1 MMTAFVFLPIGLY
14 LTGWFGE
21 FLYYWNNQA
30 ERSRWSGGLL
40 AVGWGGH
47 TLVLAMQLFSEM
59 AGSGEGGTP
68 ALLSG
73 LSWLV
78 VVAHYLLARRRFGTV
93 VGFIFPPMAVAL
105 LLTAFFGAVG
115 ESRAGGEPWALPG
128 ISWEL
133 LTSHIVTVLTGILM
147 FGLASAAS
155 ILYLMQEHRL
165 KAKSP
170 QLEGTRLP
178 SLGTLEKYNH
188 KLFALGFFFLT
199 VGLLLGVV
207 MAGVRTHPMRL
218 FTARQVVPAAVWMVY
233 ACFLMVHDLRGRRG
247 RFGAYWSLVGFVV
260 AVSSLVFELVSLEP

>member
-1 MMTAFVFLPIGLY
+1 MLTSFVFLPIGLY

-21 FLYYWNNQA
+21 FLYYWKNQG
-30 ERSRWSGGLL
+30 ERSRWSGGIL

-47 TLVLAMQLFSEM
+47 TLVLAMQVFSGV
-59 AGSGEGGTP
+59 AGTP

-78 VVAHYLLARRRFGTV
+78 VVTHYFVARRRYGTV
-93 VGFIFPPMAVAL
+93 IGFILPPLAIAL
-105 LLTAFFGAVG
+105 LLTAFFSATG
-115 ESRAGGEPWALPG
+115 ETRMGGEAWALPG

-147 FGLASAAS
+147 FGLASSAS
-155 ILYLMQEHRL
+155 ILYLYQEHRL
-165 KAKSP
+165 KAKNP
-170 QLEGTRLP
+170 TLDGARLP

-188 KLFALGFFFLT
+188 KLIALGFFFLT
-199 VGLLLGVV
+199 VGILLGVV

-218 FTARQVVPAAVWMVY
+218 FTARQMVPSGVWLVY
-233 ACFLMVHDLRGRRG
+233 ACFLLVHDLQGRRG

-260 AVSSLVFELVSLEP
+260 ALSSLVFELLSLEP